1 MTRIPR
7 ARLALA
13 VLALLA
19 LLVVPMAGARTLSPS
34 SVHPADSGWLSA
46 ALLWVE
52 DFAGLRYSGLHGHS
66 KPPVNQ
72 KDGLN
77 QPNGGSCIDPQ
88 GHPRPICL

>member
-7 ARLALA
+7 VRLALA
-13 VLALLA
+13 VTALLA

-34 SVHPADSGWLSA
+34 SAHSTDSGWLSA

-52 DFAGLRYSGLHGHS
+52 DFAGLRNAGHHGQP
-66 KPPVNQ
+66 KPPVHQ